1 MCGTVFHDVAT
12 PIAARPLVVENR
24 ASWRSKRARAR
35 FRWRDNPSRLGVAF
49 EPSRQSSFNLREHV
63 SHRILV
69 LEGITDRG
77 AEILR
82 SEGWTVDMEK
92 ALPPAELAKIVPP
105 YDAILI
111 RSGTQ
116 MNAQVIDAAKSLKVI
131 GRGGVGVDNVDLAA
145 ATRRGVLVMNSPG
158 GNTLSTA
165 ELAVGLML
173 ALARNVAPA
182 DAAMKAGKWD
192 RKSFAGTELFGK
204 RLGVVGFGRIGR
216 EVAARC
222 RAFGMEVQA
231 FDPFVAPAVAEG
243 LHVKLRTLDELLQTS
258 DYLTLHTTLTDE
270 TRHLI
275 GKEALAKVKSGV
287 RIVNAARGE
296 LLDDEALLA
305 ALDAGRV
312 AGAAL
317 DVHAQEPPADWRLAK
332 HPKVLALPHLG
343 ASTKE
348 AQERVGTDI
357 ARQVRDYLKGGVIQQ
372 AVNFYSLA
380 GDLYDKVRPAMDL
393 AERLGLFLAQA
404 CPGALERVELGVYGD
419 LREVDLKPILSAAV
433 TGVLRPHMAEGVT
446 LVNAVDIAKGRGIE
460 ILESTS
466 SASVSFANLVALR
479 LKTSEV
485 DLSVAGTVFGG
496 GHLRLVDVDGVE
508 VDTIPQGNL
517 LVVRNDDTP
526 GTVGRVGTQLGAHG
540 INIARMGLGRKP
552 GSGRAIMLIE
562 IDSEVPPAVLAEV
575 AAIPGVREARFLKL
589 G

>member
-1 MCGTVFHDVAT
+1 MPGCDAGC
-12 PIAARPLVVENR
+12 AA
-24 ASWRSKRARAR
+24 AYSR
-35 FRWRDNPSRLGVAF
+35 FSEREGP
-49 EPSRQSSFNLREHV
+49 NL

-69 LEGITDRG
+69 LEGITERG

-82 SEGWTVDMEK
+82 AEGWTVDMEK
-92 ALPPAELAKIVPP
+92 ALPVSELVKLVPG

-111 RSGTQ
+111 RSGSQ
-116 MNAQVIDAAKSLKVI
+116 MNAEVIDAAKNVKVI
-131 GRGGVGVDNVDLAA
+131 GRAGVGVDNVDLAA

-158 GNTLSTA
+158 GNTISTA

-173 ALARNVAPA
+173 ALARNIAPA
-182 DAAMKAGKWD
+182 DAAMKAEKWD
-192 RKSFAGTELFGK
+192 RKSFAGVELFGK

-216 EVAARC
+216 EVASRC

-231 FDPFVAPAVAEG
+231 FDPFVSTSVAES
-243 LHVKLRTLDELLQTS
+243 LHVRLRSLEELLQTS
-258 DYLTLHTTLTDE
+258 DYITLHTTLTKE
-270 TRHLI
+270 TKHLI
-275 GKEALAKVKSGV
+275 GKDALSKVKNGV

-296 LLDDEALLA
+296 LIDDEALLA
-305 ALDAGRV
+305 ALEAGRV

-317 DVHAQEPPADWRLAK
+317 DVHAQEPPRDWRLSR

-343 ASTKE
+343 ASTRE

-357 ARQVRDYLKGGVIQQ
+357 AQQVRDYLKGGVIQQ

-380 GDLYDKVRPAMDL
+380 GDLYDRVRPAMDL

-404 CPGALERVELGVYGD
+404 CHGSLERIELGVYGD
-419 LREVDLKPILSAAV
+419 LREIDLKPILSAAV
-433 TGVLRPHMAEGVT
+433 TGVLKPHLAEGVT

-466 SASVSFANLVALR
+466 SAAIGYANLVALR
-479 LKTSEV
+479 LKTSEE

-508 VDTIPQGNL
+508 VDTIPQGNVL
-517 LVVRNDDTP
+517 LVRNEDTP
-526 GTVGRVGTQLGAHG
+526 GIVGRVGSVLGAQG

-562 IDSEVPPAVLAEV
+562 VDSEVPAAALGELARM
-575 AAIPGVREARFLKL
+575 PGVREARFLKL